1 MLLASMTF
9 MLMAQYG
16 DAAAYGRQTIGFVD
30 SDTIYAT
37 VHRAVDK
44 NIYVEINRDCDG
56 RCRSLKMEKQDGL
69 WKICEEDLNKIWQSA
84 AASVGVRIEGFRTK
98 ISQSDINFMKKV
110 STFLLKHK
118 NTFSEA

>member
-1 MLLASMTF
+1 MTL

-16 DAAAYGRQTIGFVD
+16 DATASGRQVPEVVGFVD

-37 VHRAVDK
+37 VHRAVDE
-44 NIYVEINRDCDG
+44 NIYVEINRG
-56 RCRSLKMEKQDGL
+56 SRCRSLKMEKQDGL
-69 WKICEEDLNKIWQSA
+69 WKICAEDLDKIWQSA